1 MMKQSVIWTNGEY
14 RCLDSWF
21 RDKKRVMLV
30 CGQSIEKQTIYD
42 YIQLLTEQHDIKI
55 IRFSEFEPNPR
66 YESIVTGVHT
76 YRRERCDSIVAVGGG
91 SSIDVAKCIKLY
103 SNATGDGENGEWLKQ
118 AVEPNDIPFLVMPTT
133 AGTGSEAT
141 RFAVIYFDNEKQS
154 VSDDSCIPDTVLMD
168 SDVLKTL
175 SDYQKKSTMMD
186 ALCHA
191 IESFWSI
198 NSTEESKAYS
208 KTAIQSIVKHMDAYL
223 SNTDEGNLAMLK
235 AAYTAGKAISI
246 TQTTAGHAMCYKI
259 TSIFGCAH
267 GHAAVL
273 CNRVLYPWMIEHID
287 QCTDPRGTEY
297 LKGILGEIAIAL
309 GGYDTQSG
317 GKILKE
323 IFDDLK
329 LEIPKASGK
338 QFEELKTSVNPERLR
353 NHPIALDEETINRL
367 YHTILGDRN
376 ES

>member
-1 MMKQSVIWTNGEY
+1 MEQRVIWTNGEY
-14 RCLDSWF
+14 SGLDLWF
-21 RDKKRVMLV
+21 CDKKRVMLV
-30 CGQSIEKQTIYD
+30 CGKSIEKQTIYD
-42 YIQLLTEQHDIKI
+42 YIQSLTNQHDVRI

-66 YESIVTGVHT
+66 YESIVAGVHT
-76 YRRERCDSIVAVGGG
+76 YRRESCDSIVAVGGG

-168 SDVLKTL
+168 SSVLKTL

-223 SNTDEGNLAMLK
+223 SNTDEGNHAMLK
-235 AAYTAGKAISI
+235 AAYNAGKAINI

-259 TSIFGCAH
+259 TTLFGCAH
-267 GHAAVL
+267 GHAAAL
-273 CNRVLYPWMIEHID
+273 CNRVLYPWMIEYVD
-287 QCTDPRGTEY
+287 QCTDPRGEEY
-297 LKGILGEIAIAL
+297 LKGILGEIARAL
-309 GGYDTQSG
+309 GGYDAQSG
-317 GKILKE
+317 GKILKK

-329 LEIPKASGK
+329 LEIPKASSQ
-338 QFEELKTSVNPERLR
+338 QFEELKISVNPERLR